1 MQNSK
6 CKKCKKMNKEN
17 IIVRMLC
24 FQPNP
29 NISWQLNPKTLTRV
43 RGQTLPDFQ
52 IIIIIIII
60 KNWFSY
66 LVLNRSE
73 NW

>member
-1 MQNSK
+1 
-6 CKKCKKMNKEN
+6 
-17 IIVRMLC
+17 MLC

-60 KNWFSY
+60 IKNWFSY